1 MASTVKKKIYGMEY
15 EMDRDEK
22 VVYVSSP
29 TGELLDKLTEHDIS
43 IAVLEDSKLGQFIKN
58 SGWGITSWAKPLGTN
73 TLVHS

>member
-1 MASTVKKKIYGMEY
+1 MAGAVKKIYGMEY
-15 EMDRDEK
+15 EIDRNEK

>member
-1 MASTVKKKIYGMEY
+1 MASTVKKIYGMEY
-15 EMDRDEK
+15 EIDKNEK

-73 TLVHS
+73 ALVHS

>member
-1 MASTVKKKIYGMEY
+1 MAGAVKKIYGMEY
-15 EMDRDEK
+15 EIDRNEK
-22 VVYVSSP
+22 VVYVSSQ

-58 SGWGITSWAKPLGTN
+58 SGWGITSWAKPLGTD

>member
-1 MASTVKKKIYGMEY
+1 MAGAVKKIYGMEY
-15 EMDRDEK
+15 EIDKDEK

>member
-1 MASTVKKKIYGMEY
+1 MAGAVKKIYGMEY
-15 EMDRDEK
+15 EIDRDEK

>member
-1 MASTVKKKIYGMEY
+1 MAGAVKKIYGMEY
-15 EMDRDEK
+15 EIDRGEK

-29 TGELLDKLTEHDIS
+29 TGELLNKLTEHDIS
-43 IAVLEDSKLGQFIKN
+43 IAVLEDSKLGHFIKN

>member
-1 MASTVKKKIYGMEY
+1 MAGAVKKIYGMEY
-15 EMDRDEK
+15 EIDRNEK
-22 VVYVSSP
+22 VVYVSSQ

-58 SGWGITSWAKPLGTN
+58 SGWWITSWAKPLGTN

>member
-1 MASTVKKKIYGMEY
+1 MAGAVKNIYGMEY
-15 EMDRDEK
+15 EIDRGEK

-43 IAVLEDSKLGQFIKN
+43 IAVLEDSKLGLFIKN

>member
-1 MASTVKKKIYGMEY
+1 MGSTVKKIYGMEY
-15 EMDRDEK
+15 EFDRDEK

>member
-1 MASTVKKKIYGMEY
+1 MAGAVKKIYGMEY
-15 EMDRDEK
+15 EIDRNEK
-22 VVYVSSP
+22 VVYVSSL

-58 SGWGITSWAKPLGTN
+58 SGLGITSWAKPLGTN

>member
-1 MASTVKKKIYGMEY
+1 MAGAVKNIYGMEY
-15 EMDRDEK
+15 EIDRGEK

-43 IAVLEDSKLGQFIKN
+43 IAVLEDSKLGQCIKN

>member
-1 MASTVKKKIYGMEY
+1 MASTVKKIYGMEY
-15 EMDRDEK
+15 EIDRDEN

>member
-1 MASTVKKKIYGMEY
+1 MAGAVKNIYGMEY
-15 EMDRDEK
+15 EIDRGEK

-58 SGWGITSWAKPLGTN
+58 SGWGTTSWAKPLGTN

>member
-1 MASTVKKKIYGMEY
+1 MAGAVKKIYGMEY
-15 EMDRDEK
+15 EIDRDEK

-43 IAVLEDSKLGQFIKN
+43 IAVLEDSRLGQFIKN

>member
-1 MASTVKKKIYGMEY
+1 MASTVKKIYGMEY
-15 EMDRDEK
+15 EFDKNEK

>member
-1 MASTVKKKIYGMEY
+1 MAGAVKNIYGMEY
-15 EMDRDEK
+15 EIDRNEK
-22 VVYVSSP
+22 VVYVSSQ

>member
-1 MASTVKKKIYGMEY
+1 MAGAVKNIYGMEY
-15 EMDRDEK
+15 EIDRDEK

>member
-1 MASTVKKKIYGMEY
+1 MASTVKKIYGMEY
-15 EMDRDEK
+15 EIDKDEK

>member
-1 MASTVKKKIYGMEY
+1 MAGAVKKIYGMEY
-15 EMDRDEK
+15 EIDRNEK
-22 VVYVSSP
+22 VVYVSSQ

>member
-1 MASTVKKKIYGMEY
+1 MAGAVKKIYGMEY
-15 EMDRDEK
+15 EIDKNEK
-22 VVYVSSP
+22 VVYVSSQ

>member
-1 MASTVKKKIYGMEY
+1 MAGAVKNIYGMEY
-15 EMDRDEK
+15 EIDRDEK
-22 VVYVSSP
+22 VVYVSSQ

>member
-1 MASTVKKKIYGMEY
+1 MAGAVKKIYGMEY
-15 EMDRDEK
+15 EIDRDEK
-22 VVYVSSP
+22 VVYVSST

>member
-1 MASTVKKKIYGMEY
+1 MAGAVKKIYGMEY
-15 EMDRDEK
+15 EIDRNEK
-22 VVYVSSP
+22 VVYVSSL

>member
-1 MASTVKKKIYGMEY
+1 MASTVKKIYGMED
-15 EMDRDEK
+15 EIDRNEK
-22 VVYVSSP
+22 VVYVSSQ

>member
-1 MASTVKKKIYGMEY
+1 MASTVKKIYGMEY
-15 EMDRDEK
+15 EIDKNEK
-22 VVYVSSP
+22 VVYVSSQ

>member
-1 MASTVKKKIYGMEY
+1 MASTVKKIYGMEY
-15 EMDRDEK
+15 EIDKNEK

>member
-1 MASTVKKKIYGMEY
+1 MASTVKKIYGMEY
-15 EMDRDEK
+15 EIDRDEK

-73 TLVHS
+73 ALVHS

>member
-1 MASTVKKKIYGMEY
+1 MASTVKNIYGMEY
-15 EMDRDEK
+15 EIDRGEK

-58 SGWGITSWAKPLGTN
+58 SGWGINSWAKPLGTN

>member
-1 MASTVKKKIYGMEY
+1 MAGAVKKIYGMEY
-15 EMDRDEK
+15 EIDRDEK
-22 VVYVSSP
+22 VVYVSSQ

-43 IAVLEDSKLGQFIKN
+43 IAVLEDSELGQFIKN

>member
-1 MASTVKKKIYGMEY
+1 MAGAVKKIYGMEY
-15 EMDRDEK
+15 EIDRNEK

-58 SGWGITSWAKPLGTN
+58 SGWGITSWAKPLGTD
-73 TLVHS
+73 TSVHS

>member
-1 MASTVKKKIYGMEY
+1 MASTVKNMYGMEY
-15 EMDRDEK
+15 EIDKDEK